1 MKQKILAIA
10 AELEK
15 GAITT
20 NIALSQILELTGRI
34 YNGVAV
40 TGTAKVKDDS
50 NYIYAGHTFP
60 ITGIYHIHKGKSRVY
75 ADGSKEYYLSL
86 IGSEFEE
93 RNGQKQEYTVIHE
106 KHLEIIE
113 INVVDLNEE

>member
-10 AELEK
+10 AELKK

-20 NIALSQILELTGRI
+20 NIAFSQILELTERI

-60 ITGIYHIHKGKSRVY
+60 ITGIYHIHKGGRVFP
-75 ADGSKEYYLSL
+75 DGSKDYYLSL
-86 IGSEFEE
+86 IGSKFEE
-93 RNGQKQEYTVIHE
+93 RNGKKQEYTVIHE